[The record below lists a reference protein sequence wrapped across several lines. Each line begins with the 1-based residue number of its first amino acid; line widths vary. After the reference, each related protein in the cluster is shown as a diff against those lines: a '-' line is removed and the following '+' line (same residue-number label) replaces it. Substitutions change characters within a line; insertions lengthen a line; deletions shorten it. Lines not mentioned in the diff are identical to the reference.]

1 MGMFQ
6 TSFTVCG
13 VRRSE
18 FSHVV
23 LNHPQQMLQS
33 ALMPKKTFA
42 PSRLCVKRDFD
53 VTQRRKETQKPLR

>member
-23 LNHPQQMLQS
+23 LNHPRQTGQS
-33 ALMPKKTFA
+33 ALMQK
-42 PSRLCVKRDFD
+42 
-53 VTQRRKETQKPLR
+53 KPLRLRAFASNEISM

>member
-33 ALMPKKTFA
+33 ALMPKKLRVFA
-42 PSRLCVKRDFD
+42 P
-53 VTQRRKETQKPLR
+53 LR